1 MSFGWGGF
9 HEHGCACRLN
19 RFYALTA
26 RRSVRQGT
34 DTTRPR
40 AHAAFSGQPGPD
52 DLKDISMNTTTPSFA
67 PSTVSTPALPVRT
80 PAVRWLGLTAVT
92 ALALTLMA
100 CATRIP
106 APTQELA
113 LSRAAIDAA
122 ARAGAAELAPAELT
136 LARQKQAM
144 ADTAMTQ
151 EQHDR
156 ARMLSHEVQVDARL
170 AEAKARS
177 RRADRAASE
186 LREDGRVLRQE
197 INRTAPQ

>member
-1 MSFGWGGF
+1 
-9 HEHGCACRLN
+9 
-19 RFYALTA
+19 
-26 RRSVRQGT
+26 
-34 DTTRPR
+34 
-40 AHAAFSGQPGPD
+40 
-52 DLKDISMNTTTPSFA
+52 MNTASPSRA
-67 PSTVSTPALPVRT
+67 ISLPLPTRSH
-80 PAVRWLGLTAVT
+80 AMRCLSLTAVT
-92 ALALTLMA
+92 ALALMLMA
-100 CATRIP
+100 CATKIP
-106 APTQELA
+106 APTQEIA

-151 EQHDR
+151 EQYDR
-156 ARMLSHEVQVDARL
+156 ALMLSNEVQVDARL